1 MSKKQRLLSTL
12 ILAQL
17 YSALTIDVND
27 LACCDLALEKVWWS
41 AWSGWSGLVLE
52 NFPELSP

>member
-27 LACCDLALEKVWWS
+27 FACNLALEKVW
-41 AWSGWSGLVLE
+41 LVLV
-52 NFPELSP
+52 NSSFGHTHSSV

>member
-27 LACCDLALEKVWWS
+27 LACDSPLRK
-41 AWSGWSGLVLE
+41 SGGLVGLGE
-52 NFPELSP
+52 FSGTFA